1 MSLPLQRLRELPYP
15 AQISAI
21 DVELASGRVA
31 ELLRELC
38 SYRDYQPLAYALASL
53 ADNGGLADVDTTLI
67 PLLLGIP
74 DTGLRRVLR
83 ALDEVDAPASFTHAL
98 ADGAWQLSV
107 DRIAAVAMIDR
118 WLKNTDATDR
128 RLRAESGLAHCRE
141 RISRSEIEQLSDGH
155 LMRIPGTALSS
166 LERLAQE
173 AGCIEAWQRRQRE
186 FAEQLLDVLESQP
199 KSLSQANA
207 EELLSRQVYTD
218 PGHFLV
224 ELLQNADDAGA
235 SIWRVHVF
243 DDRIEVEHDGTPF
256 DALDVVGILS
266 IGQTTKSKEQIG
278 FFGVGF
284 KSVYEICE
292 RPQLYSGV
300 FSLEIADVSIP
311 RPLRPIETLAPGHT
325 LLILPLRQG
334 RDESISPERLFR
346 TLAELPAE
354 VVLTLNSVRELDLRY
369 GDHTRHV
376 RGRDAAPGRFRIDD
390 GEQRKQ
396 FLVERTEAY
405 YEGSRG
411 THRASRTPILLA
423 VSLDQNGVPTAIQDA
438 PTIYS
443 YLPTHERSGLRV
455 LVHAHFDLPVDR
467 ERLDLSSD
475 WNQWALSQA
484 GLLLAK
490 AIARLCEDSRGTDSE
505 AQVLDALMSIIS
517 LPAELSHRAFE
528 AVAGTLSTLPFLP
541 GADGGRHAATSSRMC
556 EDGRIRNAFSDV
568 TMQGGYRL
576 LRNLTGRDA
585 DVVQWLGVAH
595 LKLSTVV
602 DEIVRYAT
610 QQKPGTPFSAPWEAQ
625 LAQVAPALSDS
636 GVSLA
641 RLRDVPCL
649 PDSEGLAQE
658 PAALHRADSALRL
671 FLTPIHPLVREDLEA
686 PQCVTF
692 LDALDV
698 EILNVRDLVALCS
711 EIAPARRVIEHVGA
725 PALIAFLQAA
735 PPAELEMIAF
745 ANIIPDDRDSLS
757 AVGETWLT
765 GSSRLAELVRKR
777 PTRPKLVERD
787 TENLLFSSLR
797 NIGCPV
803 FDVSAI
809 LDCLAD
815 GRLHI
820 EDDSLIA
827 FHEAFNRI
835 AHDIAPNVAKRLAQT
850 ALFPVQEASAPLPLL
865 GAAVANIPYD
875 EELTRLWPNRQW
887 LLQDVARIP
896 YIRSLG
902 APVVGP
908 EQLAVSLLSQTVP
921 VERREIF
928 AYLTRHAEVL
938 SATVAERLASA
949 PLWPDV
955 HGTLRPLDELRR
967 QAERPS
973 VAALYDIWPRA
984 MTVET
989 GGARGSVL
997 AFASALHLDHRI
1009 VAPTL
1014 ATAIQDLRN
1023 TNVQEAG
1030 PYRGGVG
1037 LDLDDPTVTSIVDT
1051 LLNEAAETL
1060 PRTTLSAIREAP
1072 IFLCR
1077 DGQRRRLGAANK
1089 PQPGRALR
1097 VDGPLVPAFESLGF
1111 SVLDVKA
1118 SKSLEPLLNA
1128 LLLRPATL
1136 LDLVRETSHGSRELT
1151 EAAAVQFRRA
1161 LCSDSASLAT
1171 LDESLRN
1178 EVSSLAMWPCR
1189 GKLVP
1194 ATAVVPGRSFD
1205 ALLETVGLNRA
1216 SLEDADLLL
1225 IDSSAED
1232 EAQTLGAAL
1241 DFASPIHLLAN
1252 VVRDTARVDEPLRS
1266 QKPLLAD
1273 LERVARL
1280 AAALAQEHPAG
1291 WSLPISVNVEENLVA
1306 RELVLATEDEVRA
1319 SQGLPLR
1326 EDLAH
1331 VTWSKIVSETS
1342 TATLPP
1348 LGTRRLL
1355 DAMREVSGEA
1365 GPAENHATLATA
1377 EARNAFYRWLLAQ
1390 ADCIS
1395 NDEQSLGLLGKSAV
1409 ILSEKGVLRG
1419 PRELLFDASLPDLGI
1434 DWNPAREIPE
1444 PLQEWLRSTYRPA
1457 SKQLRP
1463 IVDHMLEA
1471 IDDAVDGGD
1480 RAKIAAILEHL
1491 ATLLRAG
1498 HETNELEELAK
1509 RFKLRKRLRV
1519 ETEDGQFEFAR
1530 RLLAAEPLDADL
1542 VPRFSLA
1549 PPPSAAHK
1557 YRKPQ
1562 TLRLLRAAGAADEL
1576 GIAALRSYLEGNDRC
1591 IGTDSGVAFACYL
1604 AGAAHRQPSLRNDL
1618 GLRHDTWLPDA
1629 LGDLHAA
1636 GSLYWPTPELATLIG
1651 SGGHLYVH
1659 PEFVLRAP
1667 DAHSW
1672 LPLRK
1677 ADDAALS
1684 DIASHLRTCAA
1695 HGEPAAGDALVWLDT
1710 QLAENKL
1717 AKNDVRAALVDIP
1730 MLVDDHGQLRRA
1742 SELIVAG
1749 GRRLFGP
1756 RRGNWSA
1763 GARLR
1768 HLTEA
1773 LAISRRPQAV
1783 DVLAVL
1789 NQIHREFVAHPE
1801 ALQNDTATLEMLPR
1815 CLDALIELGARGPKQ
1830 LPVAA
1835 MRKGEHVLVVL
1846 PVPGRIVGLPQQIDD
1861 ADLVLRLADGADMYA
1876 WTRYLRPYGVGPAIE
1891 EEPTAPAPR
1900 TPAPRTPAP
1909 PTPAPPTELHEERRP
1924 QRTYDDE
1931 EEEPEGPGVIS
1942 RLRSWFRGNDDDD
1955 DQSSQTAEAAWGDAS
1970 STRHQPGREQDSEAS
1985 GQGSSDSEPPPFR
1998 PVDQR
2003 AWFRGE
2009 RKLSS
2014 QLTSNPSWL
2023 ADRTRVAE
2031 FGLAHSPHQLP
2042 VPHRYAPNAIFA
2054 SFDKRRQQWKPLRC
2068 DPKWR
2073 QGGGPAGRL
2082 HMRGK
2087 LPSPEARVPMPLY
2100 GRFVESR
2107 SSGEARVVEG
2117 PNAIALLSKS
2127 DPTITITID
2136 LDASPNFSEST
2147 KGGSDKEL
2155 CAHSVSD
2162 RELPEE
2168 VLDLVESLQR
2178 EDSALQVA
2186 GVIRSFVRK
2195 RYAYDPTYLEDPQMA
2210 AWLQERSAGRSN
2222 IHIAALHAGG
2232 DAKFL
2237 GRGVCYELNA
2247 LVCEML
2253 RRAGVQAGV
2262 ATGWTFD
2269 RGYIDEPD
2277 HLWAM
2282 ALVQTSAGPRWLPVD
2297 ASTTQ
2302 NGRPLHAAHRP
2313 PGPWRADKRKA
2324 RPLQEPKWD
2333 TTELDTPSVES
2344 LPLGDLLRVARYL
2357 EGATGRHLGSRGE
2370 ILAAC
2375 REVLSDESRREAL
2388 TDLLGS
2394 APIDDGSQ

>member
-21 DVELASGRVA
+21 DVELATGRA
-31 ELLRELC
+31 GELLRELC

-53 ADNGGLADVDTTLI
+53 ADKGALADVDTTLI

-83 ALDEVDAPASFTHAL
+83 ALDEVEAPASFTQAL

-128 RLRAESGLAHCRE
+128 RIRAESGLAHCRE
-141 RISRSEIEQLSDGH
+141 RISRSEIQQLSDAH

-166 LERLAQE
+166 LDRLAQE
-173 AGCIEAWQRRQRE
+173 AGCLEAWQRRQRD
-186 FAEQLLDVLESQP
+186 FAEQLLDVLEDQP

-235 SIWRVHVF
+235 SVWRVQVF

-300 FSLEIADVSIP
+300 YSLEIADVSIP

-325 LLILPLRQG
+325 LLVLPLRQG

-376 RGRDAAPGRFRIDD
+376 RGRDAAPGRFHIDD
-390 GEQRKQ
+390 GEHRKQ
-396 FLVERTEAY
+396 FLVERTEAHY
-405 YEGSRG
+405 DGSRG
-411 THRASRTPILLA
+411 THRASRTPVLVA
-423 VSLDQNGVPTAIQDA
+423 VSLDSSGVPTAIRDA

-467 ERLDLSSD
+467 ERIDLSSD

-490 AIARLCEDSRGTDSE
+490 AIARLCEDSRDTDSE
-505 AQVLDALMSIIS
+505 PQVLDALMSIIS

-541 GADGGRHAATSSRMC
+541 GADGGRHAAAASLVC
-556 EDGRIRNAFSDV
+556 EDGRIRHAFAEV
-568 TMQGGYRL
+568 AMQDGRRL

-585 DVVQWLGVAH
+585 DVAKWLGVAH
-595 LKLSTVV
+595 LEFSAVV
-602 DEIVRYAT
+602 DEIVRCAT
-610 QQKPGTPFSAPWEAQ
+610 QQKPGAPFSVPWEAHI
-625 LAQVAPALSDS
+625 AQVAAALSDS

-641 RLRDVPCL
+641 RLRDVACL
-649 PDSEGLAQE
+649 PDSEGDAQK
-658 PAALHRADSALRL
+658 PHALHRAQSDLRG
-671 FLTPIHPLVREDLEA
+671 FLTPVHSLVRADLEA
-686 PQCVTF
+686 PQCSTF
-692 LDALDV
+692 LDTLDV
-698 EILNVRDLVALCS
+698 PVLRIRDLVALCS
-711 EIAPARRVIEHVGA
+711 EIETARRVIEHVGA

-735 PPAELEMIAF
+735 PPAELEMVAF
-745 ANIIPDDRDSLS
+745 ANIIPDDRGSIS
-757 AVGETWLT
+757 AVGEVWLT
-765 GSSRLAELVRKR
+765 GTSPLAELVRKMPIR
-777 PTRPKLVERD
+777 PRLVERD
-787 TENLLFSSLR
+787 TENLLFSSLKS
-797 NIGCPV
+797 IGCPI
-803 FDVSAI
+803 FGIPAI
-809 LDCLAD
+809 LDSLAD
-815 GRLHI
+815 GRLQI
-820 EDDSLIA
+820 AEDSLVV
-827 FHEAFNRI
+827 FHEAFDRV
-835 AHDIAPNVAKRLAQT
+835 AHDIAPNIAKRLART
-850 ALFPVQEASAPLPLL
+850 ALFPVHESAPLPLL
-865 GAAVANIPYD
+865 GTTVANIPYD
-875 EELTRLWPNRQW
+875 EELTRLWPHRQW

-908 EQLAVSLLSQTVP
+908 EQLAASLLSQPVP
-921 VERREIF
+921 LERRKIF
-928 AYLTRHAEVL
+928 AYLTRHANVL
-938 SATVAERLASA
+938 SATVTESLARA
-949 PLWPDV
+949 PLWPDI
-955 HGTLRPLDELRR
+955 HGTLRPLDALRR

-984 MTVET
+984 MTVEAGDAT
-989 GGARGSVL
+989 GSVV
-997 AFASALHLDHRI
+997 AFAAALHLDHRI

-1023 TNVQEAG
+1023 SIAQEAG
-1030 PYRGGVG
+1030 PYRGGDG
-1037 LDLDDPTVTSIVDT
+1037 LDLDDPTVTSIVAT
-1051 LLNEAAETL
+1051 LLNEAAESL
-1060 PRTTLSAIREAP
+1060 PRTTLSAICEAP
-1072 IFLCR
+1072 IFLCS

-1089 PQPGRALR
+1089 PLPGRALR
-1097 VDGPLVPAFESLGF
+1097 VNGPLVPAFESLGF
-1111 SVLDVKA
+1111 SVLDAEA
-1118 SKSLEPLLNA
+1118 SKSLEPLLDA

-1136 LDLVRETSHGSRELT
+1136 LDLVRETSNGGRDLT

-1161 LCSDSASLAT
+1161 LCSGSVGLAT
-1171 LDESLRN
+1171 LDESLRA
-1178 EVSSLAMWPCR
+1178 EVSSLAMWPCH

-1194 ATAVVPGRSFD
+1194 ATAVVRGHSFD

-1216 SLEDADLLL
+1216 SLGDAELSLV
-1225 IDSSAED
+1225 DSSAED
-1232 EAQTLGAAL
+1232 QAQTLQTVL
-1241 DFASPIHLLAN
+1241 DFAAPIHLLAN

-1266 QKPLLAD
+1266 QEPLLAN
-1273 LERVARL
+1273 LEQVARL
-1280 AAALAQEHPAG
+1280 AAVLAQEHPAA
-1291 WSLPISVNVEENLVA
+1291 WTLPISVNAEENLVA

-1319 SQGLPLR
+1319 SAGLPLR
-1326 EDLAH
+1326 NDLAH
-1331 VTWSKIVSETS
+1331 VAWSKIATEAS
-1342 TATLPP
+1342 TTTLPL

-1377 EARNAFYRWLLAQ
+1377 AARNAFYRWLLAQ
-1390 ADCIS
+1390 ADFIS

-1409 ILSEKGVLRG
+1409 ILSEKGVLRA
-1419 PRELLFDASLPDLGI
+1419 PRELLFDTSLPDLGI
-1434 DWNPAREIPE
+1434 DWNPAKEISE

-1471 IDDAVDGGD
+1471 IDDAANGGD
-1480 RAKIAAILEHL
+1480 RAKIASILEHL
-1491 ATLLRAG
+1491 ATLMRAG
-1498 HETNELEELAK
+1498 HETGELEELAK

-1576 GIAALRSYLEGNDRC
+1576 GIAALRSYLEGTDRC
-1591 IGTDSGVAFACYL
+1591 VGSDSGVAFACYL
-1604 AGAAHRQPSLRNDL
+1604 ASAAHRQPSLRSDL
-1618 GLRHDTWLPDA
+1618 GLRHETWLPDA

-1636 GSLYWPTPELATLIG
+1636 NSLYWPTPELETLIG
-1651 SGGHLYVH
+1651 ESGHLYVH
-1659 PEFVLRAP
+1659 PEFVLRVP
-1667 DAHSW
+1667 EAHSW

-1677 ADDAALS
+1677 ADDAALT
-1684 DIASHLRTCAA
+1684 DIASYLRTCAA
-1695 HGEPAAGDALVWLDT
+1695 HGEPAAGDALVWLDA

-1717 AKNDVRAALVDIP
+1717 SKKDVHAALVDIP
-1730 MLVDDHGQLRRA
+1730 MLVDDYGQLRRA

-1749 GRRLFGP
+1749 GRRLFGA

-1768 HLTEA
+1768 HLAEA
-1773 LAISRRPQAV
+1773 LAISRRPQAK

-1789 NQIHREFVAHPE
+1789 EQIHREFVAHPE
-1801 ALQNDTATLEMLPR
+1801 GLQNDIATLEMLPR
-1815 CLDALIELGARGPKQ
+1815 CLDALVELGARGPRQ

-1835 MRKGEHVLVVL
+1835 MHKGQHVLVVL
-1846 PVPGRIVGLPQQIDD
+1846 PISGRVVGLPQQGDD

-1876 WTRYLRPYGVGPAIE
+1876 WKRFLRPYGVGPAID
-1891 EEPTAPAPR
+1891 EEPDAADPR
-1900 TPAPRTPAP
+1900 AF
-1909 PTPAPPTELHEERRP
+1909 APPTEPKNERRP
-1924 QRTYDDE
+1924 QSPHGE

-1955 DQSSQTAEAAWGDAS
+1955 DQSSHTAEPMGSDAS
-1970 STRHQPGREQDSEAS
+1970 SRHRTGRETGSETSAPPP
-1985 GQGSSDSEPPPFR
+1985 SDSEPPPFR

-2009 RKLSS
+2009 RSLSS
-2014 QLTSNPSWL
+2014 QLASNPSWL
-2023 ADRTRVAE
+2023 ADRTQVAE

-2107 SSGEARVVEG
+2107 SNGEARVVEG
-2117 PNAIALLSKS
+2117 PHAIALLSKS

-2136 LDASPNFSEST
+2136 LDEPPNFSEAT
-2147 KGGSDKEL
+2147 KGGNDKQL
-2155 CAHSVSD
+2155 CAFSVAD

-2168 VLDLVESLQR
+2168 VHDLVESLQR

-2186 GVIRSFVRK
+2186 GIIRSFVRR
-2195 RYAYDPTYLEDPQMA
+2195 RYVYDPTYLEDPQMA

-2302 NGRPLHAAHRP
+2302 SGRPLHAAHRP

-2357 EGATGRHLGSRGE
+2357 ESATGRHLGSRGE

-2375 REVLSDESRREAL
+2375 REILSDTGRREAL
-2388 TDLLGS
+2388 TDLLGR
-2394 APIDDGSQ
+2394 AATDDDAE